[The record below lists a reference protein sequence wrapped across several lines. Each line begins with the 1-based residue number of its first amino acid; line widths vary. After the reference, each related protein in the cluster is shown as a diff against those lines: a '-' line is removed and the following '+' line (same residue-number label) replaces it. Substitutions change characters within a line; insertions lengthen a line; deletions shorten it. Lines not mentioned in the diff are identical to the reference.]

1 MEIELLAINIDF
13 LLSKAVSTSS
23 KNGKT
28 LIHTSLSVALKNFSQ
43 NPLTLKNSLV
53 SDFGNN
59 FSNLEKRFFILIS
72 STEQKAQ
79 LNSAFPP
86 LAQFSLT
93 FINKSVFI
101 LALFL
106 LALVVKNSFR
116 KKGVKNSLVAAGA
129 SFADLKDRLKGRS

>member
-43 NPLTLKNSLV
+43 NPLTLKNLLV
-53 SDFGNN
+53 LDFGNN
-59 FSNLEKRFFILIS
+59 FSNLEKGFFLLIS
-72 STEQKAQ
+72 SNEQKAQ
-79 LNSAFPP
+79 LNSAFPT

-101 LALFL
+101 
-106 LALVVKNSFR
+106 FR
-116 KKGVKNSLVAAGA
+116 PHFCWLWQ
-129 SFADLKDRLKGRS
+129 